1 MNSKATSPGSPAQH
15 TALRTGS
22 LGVTAIV
29 FFVVATVGPMSALIG
44 GIPLAFA
51 LGPGTGVPG
60 LFLFVAALLILFS
73 VGYTA
78 MSRHVVD
85 VGGFYVYIG
94 SAFGRRAQQAAGL
107 VALFSYHTMILALWA
122 LLSLITSAFIHEAA
136 GWNVSWIVV
145 MLAGLALVGVLGR
158 RDVNLSAGVLGVL
171 MLAEVAV
178 IAVMD
183 VAVFLQTPASGF
195 TAAPFELGHIFQ
207 GDVGAG
213 FMFCVVVFI
222 GFEATAIYSEEAKDP
237 RRTIPRAAY
246 VSVGVIALFHIV
258 SSWALVL
265 AYGTDHVQNAALGDM
280 TNFVYAVADNSLG
293 GTFVVVMKV
302 LFVTSTFAACL
313 GVHNAVSRYQ
323 FSLAREGILPR
334 KLAQTHP
341 KWMSPHHSSLAQ
353 TVIAMVVILAFHLA
367 GVAPTTIF
375 SLLLA
380 MGTFGLIVLMGAL
393 CFAVMYFFGR
403 DHRGENWWVRLA
415 APLIA
420 GAGFTTVIVLLLKNW
435 DVQTGSS
442 AWFAAYLPWLVPVL
456 AVIGF
461 FLPGSAAGLG
471 RRQADPP
478 VGLAADQPQDTKVEA
493 P

>member
-1 MNSKATSPGSPAQH
+1 MSSNDTISGSTDQH

-78 MSRHVVD
+78 MSRHVVAA
-85 VGGFYVYIG
+85 GGFYVYIG

-122 LLSLITSAFIHEAA
+122 LLSLTTSAFIHEATDV
-136 GWNVSWIVV
+136 NVSWIVV
-145 MLAGLALVGVLGR
+145 MLAGLALVGILGR
-158 RDVNLSAGVLGVL
+158 RDVNLSAGVLGIL

-183 VAVFLQTPASGF
+183 VAVIFQTPASNY
-195 TAAPFELGHIFQ
+195 TAAPFELSHIFH

-222 GFEATAIYSEEAKDP
+222 GFEATAIYSEEARDP

-246 VSVGVIALFHIV
+246 VAVGVIAVFHIV
-258 SSWALVL
+258 SSWVMVL

-280 TNFVYAVADNSLG
+280 TNFVYTVADNSLG
-293 GTFVVVMKV
+293 GAFVVVMKV

-313 GVHNAVSRYQ
+313 GIHNAVSRYQ
-323 FSLAREGILPR
+323 FSLAREGLLPQ

-341 KWMSPHHSSLAQ
+341 KWKSPHHSSLAQ
-353 TVIAMVVILAFHLA
+353 TVIAIVVILACYFA
-367 GVAPTTIF
+367 GVAPTTVF
-375 SLLLA
+375 ALLLA
-380 MGTFGLIVLMGAL
+380 VGTFGLITLMGVL

-420 GAGFTTVIVLLLKNW
+420 GAGFATVIVFLLKNW
-435 DVQTGSS
+435 DIQTGSS
-442 AWFAAYLPWLVPVL
+442 TWFATCLPWTVPAL

-461 FLPGSAAGLG
+461 LLPDRVTRQGRHLSGPVSGLTEDSKA
-471 RRQADPP
+471 QA
-478 VGLAADQPQDTKVEA
+478 Q
-493 P
+493 

>member
-1 MNSKATSPGSPAQH
+1 MSSNAASPGPPAQH

-51 LGPGTGVPG
+51 LGPGAGVPG

-85 VGGFYVYIG
+85 AGGFYVYIG

-107 VALFSYHTMILALWA
+107 VALFSYHTMVLALWA
-122 LLSLITSAFIHEAA
+122 LLSLTTSAFVHEAT
-136 GWNVSWIVV
+136 GWNVSWIAV
-145 MLAGLALVGVLGR
+145 MLTGLVLVGVLGR
-158 RDVNLSAGVLGVL
+158 RDVNLSAGVLGIL

-183 VAVFLQTPASGF
+183 VAVIFQTPAGGF
-195 TAAPFELGHIFQ
+195 TSAPFQLSHIFH
-207 GDVGAG
+207 GDFGAG

-246 VSVGVIALFHIV
+246 VAVGVIAVFHII
-258 SSWALVL
+258 SSWVLVL
-265 AYGTDHVQNAALGDM
+265 AYGTAHVQNAALSDM
-280 TNFVYAVADNSLG
+280 TNFVYTVADNSLG
-293 GTFVVVMKV
+293 GGFVVVMKV

-313 GVHNAVSRYQ
+313 GIHNAVSRYQ
-323 FSLAREGILPR
+323 FSLAREGLLPR
-334 KLAQTHP
+334 KLARTHP
-341 KWMSPHHSSLAQ
+341 KWKSPHNSSLTQ
-353 TVIAMVVILAFHLA
+353 TVIAILAILACYFA
-367 GVAPTTIF
+367 GVTPTTVF
-375 SLLLA
+375 ALLLA
-380 MGTFGLIVLMGAL
+380 VGTFGLITLMGVL
-393 CFAVMYFFGR
+393 CVAVMYFFGR
-403 DHRGENWWVRLA
+403 DHRGENWWVRLV

-420 GAGFTTVIVLLLKNW
+420 GAGFGTVTVFLLRNW
-435 DVQTGSS
+435 SVQTGSTT
-442 AWFAAYLPWLVPVL
+442 WFANSLPWIVPVL
-456 AVIGF
+456 AVAGF
-461 FLPGSAAGLG
+461 MLPGRSTREATGPSSGAEGLSED
-471 RRQADPP
+471 RKA
-478 VGLAADQPQDTKVEA
+478 EA
-493 P
+493 R